1 MIHWNVDPLAFSLGP
16 LQPRWY
22 GLMFAT
28 AFLSSYVVMRT
39 IYRREG
45 RSQDDLD
52 ALTIT
57 MILSTIIGARLGHVF
72 FYEPE
77 IMLNDPLETIAVWHG
92 GLASHGGAIGIIT
105 GLWIYHKRRPSF
117 SFIWLL
123 DRLSIVA
130 ALSGMFIRI
139 GNLFNSEIL
148 GRQTDVPWAVVF
160 ERVDMIPRHPA
171 MIYEAIVCLVL
182 FVLTWKMY
190 DAGVASRTP
199 GRIIGTFLVLLFA
212 ARFIIEFVKERQVAF
227 EYGLP
232 IDMGQI
238 LSIPFILVGLWL
250 LLRTRAAQPTQ
261 P

>member
-1 MIHWNVDPLAFSLGP
+1 
-16 LQPRWY
+16 
-22 GLMFAT
+22 
-28 AFLSSYVVMRT
+28 
-39 IYRREG
+39 
-45 RSQDDLD
+45 
-52 ALTIT
+52 
-57 MILSTIIGARLGHVF
+57 
-72 FYEPE
+72 
-77 IMLNDPLETIAVWHG
+77 
-92 GLASHGGAIGIIT
+92 
-105 GLWIYHKRRPSF
+105 
-117 SFIWLL
+117 
-123 DRLSIVA
+123 
-130 ALSGMFIRI
+130 
-139 GNLFNSEIL
+139 
-148 GRQTDVPWAVVF
+148 
-160 ERVDMIPRHPA
+160 MIPRHPA